1 MNTPSPRFVGTLYRK
16 LVENMNE
23 GVWMGDKDER
33 TVYAN
38 PKFCELVGY
47 SLKEILGKVSYT
59 FWEPESAK
67 LVRQI
72 NERHRKQG
80 ISSSY
85 EGNLL
90 TRQGKIIPVRLSGT
104 PLPDGGTIGIMT
116 DLREMKEKHES
127 AAILD
132 HAIAQSNEAM
142 ILIGHDWTIQSWNRG
157 AAHTFGYQRNKIIQK
172 PLDTLFPSLETD
184 ELLRSNRGSRV
195 ELDAKHAGGGRIKIA
210 ATLSVLP
217 KNAKG
222 LKYLM
227 IARDVTAQVRFE
239 EELSLKYDKL
249 SDAYNQ
255 FGIIRRQMD
264 YMFELAELSAESTDT
279 KSLADYIVSS
289 IIMLSRVDA
298 CTLRIYDEQKGT
310 MRLLSAYGA
319 PEKMLDQ
326 NEIPL
331 KGSLAEKS
339 FRQKRPIKVI
349 DIAHEPLYRSV
360 QWARQHNFTSCLVI
374 ALSFQSRFV
383 GSLNLYVTPEKK
395 LELFENAFVERY
407 ARVIGILL
415 AKWRRTE

>member
-1 MNTPSPRFVGTLYRK
+1 
-16 LVENMNE
+16 
-23 GVWMGDKDER
+23 MGDEHER

-47 SLKEILGKVSYT
+47 SLKEILGKQSYE

-67 LVRQI
+67 RVRQV
-72 NERHRKQG
+72 NEKDRKRG

-90 TRQGKIIPVRLSGT
+90 TKQGAIIPVRLSGT

-116 DLREMKEKHES
+116 DLREMKKKHES
-127 AAILD
+127 AMILD

-157 AAHTFGYQRNKIIQK
+157 ATHTFGYQKGKILAR
-172 PLDTLFPSLETD
+172 PLATLLPSLEPNM
-184 ELLRSNRGSRV
+184 LLASTRKGRV
-195 ELDAKHAGGGRIKIA
+195 ELDARHAGGGKIKIA

-217 KNAKG
+217 KNAQG

-239 EELSLKYDKL
+239 EELSLKYEKS

-264 YMFELAELSAESTDT
+264 YMFELAELSAESTDGKT
-279 KSLADYIVSS
+279 LSDYIVSS
-289 IIMLSRVDA
+289 VIMLSRVDA
-298 CTLRIYDEQKGT
+298 CTLRLYDHNKGT
-310 MRLLSAYGA
+310 LRLLSAYGA

-326 NEIPL
+326 QEITFR
-331 KGSLAEKS
+331 GSLAEKA
-339 FRQKRPIKVI
+339 FLQQRPIKVI

-360 QWARQHNFTSCLVI
+360 QWARQHNFTSALI
-374 ALSFQSRFV
+374 ISLSFQSQMV

-407 ARVIGILL
+407 ARLIGIMM
-415 AKWRRTE
+415 AKWRRLE